1 MSCPKLIFLISVFLS
16 VNLIAQDTFSI
27 VAVDTITNEVG
38 STGASCTRLVLRIGD
53 LLPGLGA
60 INSQCDWVAENQN
73 YARSLMQQGI
83 APQQIIDS
91 LVTKDANGD
100 SSRRQYGIIDL
111 VDNGRTA
118 AFTGSNCRNYKNHIL
133 AKNYAIQ
140 GNILQGPQ
148 ILDSMEV
155 RFLTT
160 AGDLA
165 DKLMSALQGAK
176 VPGADTRCLN
186 AGISSS
192 AAFIKVARPQD
203 TTGTFFLD
211 IEVQTEDN
219 RGGSFDPIDSLQTLF
234 NEWRLGHPTGIEP
247 ADVVKFLPGEFVLHQ
262 SYPNPFNPSTVIQ
275 SEVRVESF
283 VSLIV
288 YNLLGQKIKDLV
300 SGNKEVGS
308 YIVTWN
314 GTDSLRELVPSGI
327 YIYQLNSANYSQ
339 SKKMILLR

>member
-1 MSCPKLIFLISVFLS
+1 
-16 VNLIAQDTFSI
+16 
-27 VAVDTITNEVG
+27 
-38 STGASCTRLVLRIGD
+38 
-53 LLPGLGA
+53 
-60 INSQCDWVAENQN
+60 
-73 YARSLMQQGI
+73 MQQGI

-219 RGGSFDPIDSLQTLF
+219 RGGVSIPLIRYRPYSMNGDWAIRPALSLLMLLNFFRVNLYYIRVTQI
-234 NEWRLGHPTGIEP
+234 PSI
-247 ADVVKFLPGEFVLHQ
+247 HQ
-262 SYPNPFNPSTVIQ
+262 P
-275 SEVRVESF
+275 
-283 VSLIV
+283 
-288 YNLLGQKIKDLV
+288 
-300 SGNKEVGS
+300 
-308 YIVTWN
+308 
-314 GTDSLRELVPSGI
+314 
-327 YIYQLNSANYSQ
+327 
-339 SKKMILLR
+339 